1 MKNEVKLRTGTGT
14 LSLALCAL
22 VLALGVGA
30 ALARDEGAVLYKER
44 ICHTCHGE
52 DGTHPI
58 TQDYPV
64 IAGQPIKYL
73 VRQMKDIRD
82 GRRTNGLSETMRVAV
97 QGVTDAEFEKI
108 AAWLASRW

>member
-1 MKNEVKLRTGTGT
+1 MNLKTMVRNAAGAL
-14 LSLALCAL
+14 LAACA
-22 VLALGVGA
+22 G
-30 ALARDEGAVLYKER
+30 GAVADRGADLYKEK

-52 DGTHPI
+52 DGAHPL

-64 IAGQPIKYL
+64 IAGQPEKYL

-82 GRRTNGLSETMRVAV
+82 GRRTNGLTESMRAAVA
-97 QGVTDAEFEKI
+97 QVTDEEFEQI